1 MNTDTTEKSEK
12 KLSDQTVKPVSDIKT
27 YIENRIELFSL
38 TIAEQIA
45 SVISASIQKFIGM
58 LFLSAGA
65 VFLWIALGFFL
76 GELLDSQGLGFLI
89 ASLPLL
95 ILGVIL
101 YSRSARNLDE
111 KIHTDIVKKISVNFD
126 QIKESGSAGRKENE

>member
-1 MNTDTTEKSEK
+1 MKTDSTEKSEK
-12 KLSDQTVKPVSDIKT
+12 ELSEQPVKPVSDFKT
-27 YIENRIELFSL
+27 YVENRIELFSL

-58 LFLSAGA
+58 LFLSVGA

-89 ASLPLL
+89 ASLPLILLGL
-95 ILGVIL
+95 IF
-101 YSRSARNLDE
+101 YKRSASSLNE
-111 KIHTDIVKKISVNFD
+111 KIHTDIAKKISINFD
-126 QIKESGSAGRKENE
+126 QKKDPESVGRKENG